1 MVFIELE
8 EGLTVYAMM
17 ILKLMQ
23 VKEDNTEIMMLITM
37 VNLSTNLMN
46 LNSFQSIKE
55 DLTQN
60 IWEQMILMNKSNN
73 M

>member
-8 EGLTVYAMM
+8 EGLTVYVMM

-23 VKEDNTEIMMLITM
+23 VMEDNTEIMMLITM

-60 IWEQMILMNKSNN
+60 I
-73 M
+73 